1 MAQTKVK
8 NWGRPHRLKKEAL
21 KFFKED
27 LATKI
32 MNPED
37 WKKYYN
43 IDENALEEI
52 NKPIITYGIESSEDT
67 CSLAGWSNPEGA
79 AIHANK
85 IEGAHFCFTIHF
97 ESMKCREYDLFSKGR
112 VMRDFMERLQN
123 EADRYFQQ
131 FVEGKTNNE

>member
-27 LATKI
+27 LSTKV
-32 MNPED
+32 MSVTD
-37 WKKYYN
+37 WKERYN
-43 IDENALEEI
+43 IDENALEELTM
-52 NKPIITYGIESSEDT
+52 PVITYGIKDGNDCT
-67 CSLAGWSNPEGA
+67 SLSGWSNPE
-79 AIHANK
+79 NK
-85 IEGAHFCFTIHF
+85 ECHSNKLEGSHYCFTIHF
-97 ESMKCREYDLFSKGR
+97 ESMKYEEHDRFSKGR